1 MKNQVITFSKKQ
13 LILFGIGII
22 IIIIMVSALSTRVD
36 TPISYDPYRS
46 KIDSLNIELKYIKDR
61 QNILGSQIKR
71 YKDSIDVSNNKIDS
85 LGKELI
91 KTRIYYGKKI
101 KDIGGYTPS
110 ELSNFFSNR
119 YK

>member
-1 MKNQVITFSKKQ
+1 MLNQVLTFNKKQ

-22 IIIIMVSALSTRVD
+22 MIIIIVSTLSTRVD
-36 TPISYDPYRS
+36 TPISYDSYKS
-46 KIDSLNIELKYIKDR
+46 EIDSLNTKLKNIKDR
-61 QNILGSQIKR
+61 QNILDNQIKT
-71 YKDSIDVSNNKIDS
+71 YKDSINISNNRIDS

-101 KDIGGYTPS
+101 KDIGIYTPS
-110 ELSNFFSNR
+110 ELSNFFTIR

>member
-1 MKNQVITFSKKQ
+1 MLNQVITFSKKQ

-22 IIIIMVSALSTRVD
+22 IMMVIVSTLSTRVD

-46 KIDSLNIELKYIKDR
+46 KIDSLNIELKYIKYR
-61 QNILGSQIKR
+61 QNILDVQIKK
-71 YKDSIDVSNNKIDS
+71 YKDSIDISNDKIDS

-101 KDIGGYTPS
+101 KDIGNYTPS
-110 ELSNFFSNR
+110 ELSNFFTTR